1 MENNIMIKLIILSVT
16 SIFMLSFNA
25 SGTEKNKLTKVSFNQ
40 SSIKQFKNFNSNPNI
55 QKVVMCFFKGER
67 TSGMN
72 KICYYDCLGS
82 EAAITISSISLCPLS
97 INN

>member
-1 MENNIMIKLIILSVT
+1 MIKLILSTVL
-16 SIFMLSFNA
+16 SISLLSFSANA
-25 SGTEKNKLTKVSFNQ
+25 FEKNNFVKINYNQ
-40 SSIKQFKNFNSNPNI
+40 TGIKEFKNFSSNPNI
-55 QKVVMCFFKGER
+55 QKVATCFYKGER

-82 EAAITISSISLCPLS
+82 EAAITISNVSLCPLS

>member
-1 MENNIMIKLIILSVT
+1 MIKLILST
-16 SIFMLSFNA
+16 FLSISLLSFSA
-25 SGTEKNKLTKVSFNQ
+25 TAFEKNNIVNVTYNQ
-40 SSIKQFKNFNSNPNI
+40 TVIKEFKNFSSNRNI
-55 QKVVMCFFKGER
+55 QKVTTCFYKGER

-82 EAAITISSISLCPLS
+82 EAAITISSVSLCPMS